1 MVAEVP
7 SSPYPLAFRQGPTLT
22 HFHGFYDHGRALAS
36 LATAHSEPVLWISP
50 ADAAARGVADGA
62 AIRIHNDRGAFEA
75 RTRVTYKVAEGTVWT
90 RDGWRGVNDL
100 TSSVPAI
107 PDEPCGLFPF
117 TCARVV

>member
-7 SSPYPLAFRQGPTLT
+7 SSPYPLAFRQGPTFT

-36 LATAHSEPVLWISP
+36 LATADSDPCCGSRRP
-50 ADAAARGVADGA
+50 TPAARGVADGA
-62 AIRIHNDRGAFEA
+62 AIHIHNDRGAFEA
-75 RTRVTYKVAEGTVWT
+75 RTRVTYKVAEGTMWT

-117 TCARVV
+117 TCTRVV